1 VQQMLTLR
9 ERFRDQRELS
19 PVEVGEGLLQVANAT
34 VNQLGAARASACI
47 YEEWMSV
54 IDYATCLHGNDTPEE
69 KSSRST
75 SPTRRPRVAA
85 SNATP
90 QPVALSSNTP
100 KRRIRRYG
108 SEHFELCRMAAR
120 TRHQSLECRTVR
132 LSADSLR
139 RHAMEPRSCGS
150 DGLVWYPC
158 EHQHQ
163 HWTPLQPVLSLRS
176 TIDSYQ

>member
-100 KRRIRRYG
+100 KRRIRR
-108 SEHFELCRMAAR
+108 
-120 TRHQSLECRTVR
+120 
-132 LSADSLR
+132 
-139 RHAMEPRSCGS
+139 
-150 DGLVWYPC
+150 
-158 EHQHQ
+158 
-163 HWTPLQPVLSLRS
+163 
-176 TIDSYQ
+176 